1 LKCCSRG
8 HCIARFTAAR
18 NGAENGGTLSTR
30 SITNVPRTRR
40 KYRWMV
46 DGATVECVNRKTKN
60 PSQT

>member
-1 LKCCSRG
+1 
-8 HCIARFTAAR
+8 
-18 NGAENGGTLSTR
+18 LSTR